1 MKNKPRGNERLKI
14 FPNLGTICIFV
25 KMITVRII
33 SKKTLRAFGE
43 RHKDAEQ
50 TLKSWHQET
59 SQAKWKNPNAI
70 KVLYPSASFIGNDR
84 VVFNLRGNCY
94 RLIVK
99 INYDYQAVWI
109 RFIGTHAE
117 YDKINA
123 AQI

>member
-1 MKNKPRGNERLKI
+1 
-14 FPNLGTICIFV
+14 LGTICIFV

-33 SKKTLRAFGE
+33 SKKTLRAFWE